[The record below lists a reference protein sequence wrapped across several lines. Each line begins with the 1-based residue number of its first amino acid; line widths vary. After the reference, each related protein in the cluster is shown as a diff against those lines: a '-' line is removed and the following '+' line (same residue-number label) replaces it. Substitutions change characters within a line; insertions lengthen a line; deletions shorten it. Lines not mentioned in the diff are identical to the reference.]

1 MNATNFDA
9 REIQNNVSAD
19 FKPVTLIGKCK
30 RCRKPA
36 RFTDVQPG
44 RATFTRDAADTIYVF
59 AGANQ
64 PAFRLASGEIVQA
77 YSLAWH
83 SGFVATCAGCASHF
97 VAVPVV
103 GRFVAEKK
111 CDGRCMGATG
121 PNCDCSCGGKNH
133 GCAHG

>member
-1 MNATNFDA
+1 MHATNFDA
-9 REIQNNVSAD
+9 REIQNNTSAD
-19 FKPVTLIGKCK
+19 FAPMTLIGKCK
-30 RCRKPA
+30 VCKKAA
-36 RFTDVQPG
+36 RFTDAQPG
-44 RATFTRDAADTIYVF
+44 RATFTREVGDTFFVF
-59 AGANQ
+59 AGANN

-77 YSLAWH
+77 YTLAWPN
-83 SGFVATCAGCASHF
+83 GFLATCAGCKAHF
-97 VAVPVV
+97 LAVPVR